1 MANRNNDFKHSPRRQ
16 FLLIASLYAALNGF
30 SWLLTSSASREQAL
44 TVMPDLFGSA
54 FIGGLMVFTA
64 VVTLVA
70 VFRHKRWGKEIEAL
84 AFGALLGTCAYIGV
98 VFLGSTVVAILTNG
112 ELGSLTG
119 WVSALSYLL
128 VAGFFSIVSR
138 WEEKK

>member
-16 FLLIASLYAALNGF
+16 FLLIAALYAALNGF
-30 SWLLTSSASREQAL
+30 SWLFTHSPSREQAL
-44 TVMPDLFGSA
+44 TVMPDLFGGG
-54 FIGGLMVFTA
+54 FMGGLMLITA
-64 VVTLVA
+64 VLSLIA
-70 VFRHKRWGKEIEAL
+70 VFRHKRWGFQIEAL

-98 VFLGSTVVAILTNG
+98 VFLGSTVVALVTNG
-112 ELGSLTG
+112 EMGSLTG
-119 WVSALSYLL
+119 WVNALSYLL